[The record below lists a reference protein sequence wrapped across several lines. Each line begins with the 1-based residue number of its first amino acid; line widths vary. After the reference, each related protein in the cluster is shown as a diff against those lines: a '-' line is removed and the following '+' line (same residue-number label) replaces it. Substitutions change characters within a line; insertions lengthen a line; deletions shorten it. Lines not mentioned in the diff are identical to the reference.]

1 MKKHSAFVPL
11 ELSGA
16 ELEDFVT
23 ELKTKLYLE
32 FWSGDEENSEMEEI
46 KSRIERNIYSVLES
60 SLK

>member
-16 ELEDFVT
+16 ELETFVN
-23 ELKTKLYLE
+23 ELRDKLYSE
-32 FWSGDEENSEMEEI
+32 FWSETDENSKREEI
-46 KSRIERNIYSVLES
+46 KSRIEKNIYSVLES